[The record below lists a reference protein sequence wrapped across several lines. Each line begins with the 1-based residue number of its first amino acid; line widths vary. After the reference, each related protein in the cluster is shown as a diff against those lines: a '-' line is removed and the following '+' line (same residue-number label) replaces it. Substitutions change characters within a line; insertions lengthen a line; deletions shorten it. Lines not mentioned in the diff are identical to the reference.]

1 MDITLKEGRG
11 KRMFD
16 QSIIEDARQIIAASI
31 EAVLPDAAVERA
43 LGGRVIQRPVTLIA
57 IGKAGWRMADAAYR
71 VLPKGSV
78 KQGIVVTK
86 YGHCEGPIG
95 NLELF
100 EAGHPVPDEN
110 GVKATA
116 RVLDMVRLLTAEDEV
131 ILLISGGGSALFEY
145 PAEGVT
151 LEDIADV
158 TRQLLACGADIT
170 QINCIRKR
178 LSGVKGGKLA
188 LEIAPAKTFS
198 IILSDVLGD
207 PLDAIASGP
216 AYPDRTTC
224 EDAKEIIEKYRLSL
238 NDRMLAAMEIETP
251 KALPGVET
259 FVAGNVQAL
268 CAAAVMQARK
278 LGYAARIMDES
289 LCCEAREAGAMM
301 AEYARREQGPCALIW
316 GGETVVHL
324 KGSGKGGRNQ
334 EAALGAA
341 QGIADMENV
350 CVFAVGSDG
359 TDGPTDAAGGIV
371 TGEFYERATPE
382 RVHAHLENNDAYPLL
397 RDMGALIMTGP
408 TGTNVNDLYMLL
420 KR

>member
-1 MDITLKEGRG
+1 MLQHSMI
-11 KRMFD
+11 
-16 QSIIEDARQIIAASI
+16 QDANQIIRASI
-31 EAVLPDAAVERA
+31 KAVLPDEAVKRA
-43 LGGRVIQRPVTLIA
+43 LSRHEVSRPVTLVSL
-57 IGKAGWRMADAAYR
+57 GKAGWRMADAAYR
-71 VLPKGSV
+71 TLGAQKV

-86 YGHCEGPIG
+86 YDHCEGPIG
-95 NLELF
+95 CLELY
-100 EAGHPVPDEN
+100 ESGHPVPDEN

-116 RVLDMVRLLTAEDEV
+116 RVLEMVRSLTEEDEV
-131 ILLISGGGSALFEY
+131 ILLISGGGSALFEF

-151 LEDIADV
+151 LADIADV

-170 QINCIRKR
+170 EINCIRKR

-224 EDAKEIIEKYRLSL
+224 ADAKAIIERYQLKL
-238 NDRMLAAMEIETP
+238 NDKMLAAMERETP
-251 KALPGVET
+251 KELPGVET

-268 CAAAVMQARK
+268 CAAAAREAER
-278 LGYAARIMDES
+278 LGYAAKIMDEG
-289 LCCEAREAGAMM
+289 LCCEARDAGAMM
-301 AEYARREQGPCALIW
+301 AAYARKAQGPCALIW

-324 KGSGKGGRNQ
+324 RGKGKGGRNQ
-334 EAALGAA
+334 EAALSAA
-341 QGIADMENV
+341 EGIAGMQDV
-350 CVFAVGSDG
+350 CVFALGSDG
-359 TDGPTDAAGGIV
+359 TDGPTDAAGGMV
-371 TGEFYERATPE
+371 TGKFYQKATAE

-397 RDMGALIMTGP
+397 KEMDALIMTGP
-408 TGTNVNDLYMLL
+408 TGTNVNDLYMLI